1 MKESAWLMQYN
12 LSLLQIVLGQSFV
25 DAANSPATARGT
37 EMARSGGIWH
47 LHFAFC
53 VKSEIAKQRKFGK
66 GITSGMRQQLFE
78 RTP

>member
-53 VKSEIAKQRKFGK
+53 VKSEMP
-66 GITSGMRQQLFE
+66 TSSGPFFLLLLGCSRGRSNTL
-78 RTP
+78 